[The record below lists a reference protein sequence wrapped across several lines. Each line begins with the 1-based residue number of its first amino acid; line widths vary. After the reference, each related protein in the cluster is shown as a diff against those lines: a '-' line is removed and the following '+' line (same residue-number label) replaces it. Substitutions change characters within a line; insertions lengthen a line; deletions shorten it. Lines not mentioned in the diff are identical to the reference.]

1 MGTKM
6 GERFQREGTYVY
18 LWLTH
23 VDVWQKPI
31 QYCKTIILQ
40 LKIDKFKEKETKG
53 QKTRTP
59 SSSLKP
65 SNLLAPNL
73 LPSSF
78 LPNVLSPILSSYQAG
93 PSRRVPA
100 LILSQPLED
109 SSPPTI
115 PSLWRACLPTISD
128 SRACFCVRS
137 GLSKPELT

>member
-1 MGTKM
+1 MGSE
-6 GERFQREGTYVY
+6 GREGDGDASF

-115 PSLWRACLPTISD
+115 PSLWKHHSLSLRLAQVCSD
-128 SRACFCVRS
+128 HF
-137 GLSKPELT
+137 